1 MSQLIYP
8 TCDKKRIRKIDGTS
22 KVYLQYNF
30 NSDIRP
36 LLDTNISIP
45 PQYWDRV
52 TRRVNHKLPNDCGSY
67 KELNKEI
74 KRQEDLARDLVRLG
88 IRMKVVDM
96 VAFVKQFY
104 NPELDVTD
112 LTLKKELFERLSKSP
127 EERNNDDLFFQL
139 EEYIKAKK
147 GRVSDKTINIFEQ
160 VGQHLRAFEKHSG
173 SKVCFEA
180 LDFNFYDAYTR
191 FLTFEYVQER
201 RKTPVIG
208 LKQNSIAKTIKQLRI
223 FVKDRIKR
231 KIIAP
236 IDLSDFKSQE
246 ENTDAI
252 YLNFDEIRKLYN
264 LDLNNSPVLAQYR
277 RIFIVACLTG
287 LRFSDF
293 STITPENIV
302 GEKFIL
308 KRQEKSDSPVMV
320 PLREEA
326 KQLLLEYFENKGV
339 VHITNPD
346 LNANVK
352 VIGRMAGITDSVTFS
367 YKKGAQTI
375 KDTRAKCDW
384 ISTHTARR
392 SFCTNEFLAGTPIKL
407 IMKISGHKKEKDF
420 YRYIRITE
428 KEAALLIERIW
439 LARDGMQPLT
449 MVTSEPGEAKDTV

>member
-1 MSQLIYP
+1 MSQVIYP
-8 TCDKKRIRKIDGTS
+8 TCDKKRIRKVDGTS
-22 KVYLQYNF
+22 KVYLQYNYS
-30 NSDIRP
+30 SDIRP
-36 LLDTNISIP
+36 LLDTRISIP
-45 PQYWDRV
+45 PQHWDRA
-52 TRRVNHKLPNDCGSY
+52 TRRITNKLPTDFGSY
-67 KELNKEI
+67 KELNKEV
-74 KRQEDLARDLVRLG
+74 KRQEELALDLVRLG
-88 IRMKVVDM
+88 TRMKVSDI
-96 VAFVKQFY
+96 VAFVRQFY
-104 NPELDVTD
+104 SPQIDITELST
-112 LTLKKELFERLSKSP
+112 KKELFERLAKSP
-127 EERNNDDLFFQL
+127 GERSNNDLFFQL

-147 GRVSDKTINIFEQ
+147 GRVSDKTINVFEQ

-173 SKVCFEA
+173 SKVCFDG

-208 LKQNSIAKTIKQLRI
+208 LKQNTIAKTIKQLRI

-252 YLNFDEIRKLYN
+252 YLNFDEIRRLYN
-264 LDLNNSPVLAQYR
+264 LDLMNSPVLAQYR

-308 KRQEKSDSPVMV
+308 KRQEKSDSPVMI
-320 PLREEA
+320 PLRQEA
-326 KQLLLEYFENKGV
+326 RQMLLEYFDNKDV

-352 VIGRMAGITDSVTFS
+352 VLGRMAGITESITFS

-375 KDTRAKCDW
+375 KDIRAKCDW

-392 SFCTNEFLAGTPIKL
+392 SFCTNEFLAGTPVKL

-420 YRYIRITE
+420 YKYIRITE
-428 KEAALLIERIW
+428 KEAALIVERIW
-439 LARDGMQPLT
+439 MARDGMQPLT
-449 MVTSEPGEAKDTV
+449 PALIVQK